1 MSATLPETLH
11 LLQNTGT
18 RLGVY
23 NSLGVATD
31 SVGIGDLSS
40 SPASHYSGPCR
51 EAQTEILSLSQTD
64 WSEIFT
70 LLLLNDQFVTVIA
83 IDNNDNVHLM

>member
-18 RLGVY
+18 RLKVDY
-23 NSLGVATD
+23 SLGVATD
-31 SVGIGDLSS
+31 SVGVGDLSS

-51 EAQTEILSLSQTD
+51 ETQTEILSLSQTD
-64 WSEIFT
+64 RSELFT
-70 LLLLNDQFVTVIA
+70 LLWLNDKDVTIIA
-83 IDNNDNVHLM
+83 INIK